1 MKTRASVNM
10 SHLTDAQITDAAE
23 QQADPRTSTHLAG
36 CAACT
41 AKVAQLRAILDSI
54 AGSEIPEPSPLFWE
68 HFAAGVSDGIDA
80 QPQPARSWL
89 SPAALAWL
97 GAAAVVLLSVI
108 GYYATRRTI
117 DTVPLAPAVALGE
130 TPLADLSADDVEQ
143 DEAWALMRS
152 LAVDLHYDDA
162 RDAGVLPRA
171 GSVERAATELS
182 EAERA
187 ELVRLIREELK
198 RMGA

>member
-1 MKTRASVNM
+1 M
-10 SHLTDAQITDAAE
+10 SHLTDAQMADAAE
-23 QQADPRTSTHLAG
+23 RQADPPMSTHLAG

-41 AKVAQLRAILDSI
+41 AKVAQLRAILDSV
-54 AGSEIPEPSPLFWE
+54 AANEIPEPSPLFWE
-68 HFAAGVSDGIDA
+68 HFAAGVNAGIDE
-80 QPQPARSWL
+80 PQPARSWL

-108 GYYATRRTI
+108 GYYATRPTF
-117 DTVPLAPAVALGE
+117 DTVPAAPAVALGE
-130 TPLADLSADDVEQ
+130 TPALSDPAADDVEQ
-143 DEAWALMRS
+143 DEAWAVMRS
-152 LAVDLHYDDA
+152 LALDLHYDDA
-162 RDAGVLPRA
+162 RDAGVLPRP

-187 ELVRLIREELK
+187 ELVRLIQVELK

>member
-1 MKTRASVNM
+1 M

-68 HFAAGVSDGIDA
+68 HFAAGVSAGIDA

-130 TPLADLSADDVEQ
+130 APALADLAADDVEQ

-152 LAVDLHYDDA
+152 LAGDLHYDDA

-171 GSVERAATELS
+171 GSVEGAATDLPA
-182 EAERA
+182 AERA
-187 ELVRLIREELK
+187 ELLRLIREELK

>member
-1 MKTRASVNM
+1 M
-10 SHLTDAQITDAAE
+10 
-23 QQADPRTSTHLAG
+23 
-36 CAACT
+36 
-41 AKVAQLRAILDSI
+41 
-54 AGSEIPEPSPLFWE
+54 FWE
-68 HFAAGVSDGIDA
+68 HFAAGVNAGIDA

-108 GYYATRRTI
+108 GYYATRPTF
-117 DTVPLAPAVALGE
+117 DTVPVAPAVALGE
-130 TPLADLSADDVEQ
+130 TPALSDPAPDDVEQ
-143 DEAWALMRS
+143 DEAWAVMRS
-152 LAVDLHYDDA
+152 LALDLHYDDA
-162 RDAGVLPRA
+162 RDAGVLPRP
-171 GSVERAATELS
+171 GSLERAATELS